1 MEKEPRLS
9 SSRQLFQELYSG
21 SKSGTII
28 PFEHSNQ
35 SKYMFLQNAFAF
47 FDYEKP
53 AFLVITELTAI
64 LFLWVLT
71 GYLLQ
76 KWLPRQ

>member
-1 MEKEPRLS
+1 
-9 SSRQLFQELYSG
+9 
-21 SKSGTII
+21 
-28 PFEHSNQ
+28 
-35 SKYMFLQNAFAF
+35 MFLQNAFAF